1 MAEAAA
7 TAALS
12 LADFLAWEEA
22 QEMRYERVAG
32 VVRMM
37 AGGTLTHDRIATNI
51 LAALTAGL
59 RGSPCFAQGSNLKVV
74 SPQGD
79 VMYPDAF
86 VLCGPHAG
94 DLTAVEDPVIVFEV
108 LSESTAQHDLTRKRL
123 AYKTIPSLK
132 AIVYVASDRA
142 RIDLVRRQADGR
154 WDDEDALEGQEA
166 TLKLAEI
173 GANLPLAEI
182 YAGTEVQEDAKHKK
196 RGP

>member
-1 MAEAAA
+1 MADAAT

-12 LADFLAWEEA
+12 LTDFLAWEEA

-37 AGGTLTHDRIATNI
+37 AGGTLTHDRIASNI
-51 LAALTAGL
+51 IAALSTQL
-59 RGSPCFAQGSNLKVV
+59 RGSPCFAQGSNLKVT
-74 SPQGD
+74 SPHGD

-94 DLTAVEDPVIVFEV
+94 NLTAVEDPTVVFEV

-132 AIVYVASDRA
+132 AIVYVASDRT
-142 RIDLVRRQADGR
+142 RIDLVRRQADRR
-154 WDDEDALEGQEA
+154 WDDDDAAEDQGAILELPEVAGTLALE
-166 TLKLAEI
+166 
-173 GANLPLAEI
+173 EI
-182 YAGTEVQEDAKHKK
+182 YAGTEIV
-196 RGP
+196 